1 MYLIC
6 VWVPICKSV
15 CHMQVRAR
23 GGQKRLLDPVDLN
36 LQAFVSYLMW
46 APGTKL
52 GFSERAC
59 YALNHS
65 AISPPPDLLTFF
77 FITQRLQLL
86 LLALCQSRKKQV
98 HYRNHGYHYS
108 GEYRILPF
116 RWSKLYPFIVSLT
129 LEGYEYE
136 HI

>member
-1 MYLIC
+1 M
-6 VWVPICKSV
+6 PICKSV

-52 GFSERAC
+52 GFSERVC

-77 FITQRLQLL
+77 F
-86 LLALCQSRKKQV
+86 
-98 HYRNHGYHYS
+98 HYS
-108 GEYRILPF
+108 KVTTLT
-116 RWSKLYPFIVSLT
+116 VSFVPIKKKTGSL
-129 LEGYEYE
+129 
-136 HI
+136 